1 MTIKL
6 YLENH
11 AHPLPFEKMKSIMIS
26 IYNTHSSYNLEH
38 HITTPDKIFSY
49 LSSSSNE
56 LFNAFAFSNIRGTTY
71 IYLYISTKLTLQRVT
86 LKSTKDTKFVV
97 SQVMESKRLSVI
109 SYSTTRYITI
119 FFLLMLLFVRFLL
132 CRLRLEKLLM
142 LFEKHFFIYKAE
154 MIFPLIVY
162 VSVLEKGCF
171 KNRGN

>member
-6 YLENH
+6 YLEHH

-71 IYLYISTKLTLQRVT
+71 IYLYISTK
-86 LKSTKDTKFVV
+86 
-97 SQVMESKRLSVI
+97 
-109 SYSTTRYITI
+109 
-119 FFLLMLLFVRFLL
+119 
-132 CRLRLEKLLM
+132 
-142 LFEKHFFIYKAE
+142 
-154 MIFPLIVY
+154 
-162 VSVLEKGCF
+162 
-171 KNRGN
+171 